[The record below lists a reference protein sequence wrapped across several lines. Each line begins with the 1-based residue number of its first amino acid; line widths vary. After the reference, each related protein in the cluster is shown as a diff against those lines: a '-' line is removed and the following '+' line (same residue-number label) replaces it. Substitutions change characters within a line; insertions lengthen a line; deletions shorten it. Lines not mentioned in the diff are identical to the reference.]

1 MSLGKLHETYSR
13 ICKKRTLGG
22 LDLSEAASMSSLLE
36 ARGIFSVRKAKNVR
50 DCKICLRIDESEVE
64 AALQDKTLLSNIV
77 SDASCIAK

>member
-1 MSLGKLHETYSR
+1 
-13 ICKKRTLGG
+13 
-22 LDLSEAASMSSLLE
+22 MSSLLE
-36 ARGIFSVRKAKNVR
+36 ARGIFSVRKAKNAR